1 MMTPDSIANKRF
13 DKAMGGY
20 RQDEVDAFLEQI
32 AAQIKAMQ
40 VEKEDLER
48 KVEVLANK
56 IEEYRADEDSLRSAL
71 VGAQK
76 LGDSVIRDSK
86 AKADAILLDAKAE
99 AAKIIETAQRNVEIE
114 QTALETMKK
123 EVTKFKSRMLTLY
136 KQHLDL
142 ITALPEFAD
151 EMIANEN
158 AALEASVTAKEQP
171 VAPAVQHV
179 EEVIPEVVPV
189 QETPAASDADTI
201 VLDFSGMVD
210 AAEPAKQEKPA
221 MSFSEIPTPSS
232 ESGNSKFGQL
242 KFGEGFDVERDEG
255 KKGMFS
261 RKKHR

>member
-1 MMTPDSIANKRF
+1 MMTPDSIVNKRF

-20 RQDEVDAFLEQI
+20 RQDEVDAFLAQI
-32 AAQIKAMQ
+32 AAQMKALQ
-40 VEKEDLER
+40 EEKEDLER

-86 AKADAILLDAKAE
+86 IKADAILLDAKAE
-99 AAKIIETAQRNVEIE
+99 SAKIVEAAQRSVEIE

-123 EVTKFKSRMLTLY
+123 EVTKFKSRMLTMY

-151 EMIANEN
+151 EMIAGEK
-158 AALEASVTAKEQP
+158 AALEASIATKEQP
-171 VAPAVQHV
+171 AAPAAPIA
-179 EEVIPEVVPV
+179 EEVIPEPAPAVEV
-189 QETPAASDADTI
+189 AASAESDTI
-201 VLDFSGMVD
+201 VLDFSGMVENE
-210 AAEPAKQEKPA
+210 AEPAKPA

-232 ESGNSKFGQL
+232 ENGNSKFGQL

-255 KKGMFS
+255 KKGMFG